1 MEPLRHLRPLP
12 STTAGLR
19 STCFDRL
26 PYGCLLFMYRLD
38 LTSGTSNFA
47 RSHSCTGSKTPGR
60 GGSRDTHET
69 DTRTSQ
75 TNLKTNPTH
84 RLTRQTTPKPRDA
97 RVATHHTTHPIKRSS
112 ADVVVTVMATA
123 PGRGSSEGASPT
135 ASVTALLVRV
145 PRCTGRR
152 GGKRLRHPR
161 AASGVSGKSVT
172 NIASTKVGPQVPGSH
187 RAEKPPP
194 PFYRYDVTL
203 KLSTGTCFSA
213 AFGTD
218 GRGPPPQSEH
228 RRQSISWLRR
238 RFLHQ
243 GGHISSI
250 DFFDIS

>member
-1 MEPLRHLRPLP
+1 MTFYYPGLVQIDTGGAHTREAQEPTSKPTSKPTLPTDSRARPHP
-12 STTAGLR
+12 N
-19 STCFDRL
+19 
-26 PYGCLLFMYRLD
+26 P
-38 LTSGTSNFA
+38 GTHASP
-47 RSHSCTGSKTPGR
+47 H
-60 GGSRDTHET
+60 
-69 DTRTSQ
+69 
-75 TNLKTNPTH
+75 
-84 RLTRQTTPKPRDA
+84 TTPL
-97 RVATHHTTHPIKRSS
+97 TRSS

>member
-97 RVATHHTTHPIKRSS
+97 RVATHHTTHPIKRGGG
-112 ADVVVTVMATA
+112 DDGDGATA

-135 ASVTALLVRV
+135 ASVTALLRV
-145 PRCTGRR
+145 PGGAEVSGFGIRKRLIALMVHARRQGPGMTYARCTGIFS
-152 GGKRLRHPR
+152 RLLVR
-161 AASGVSGKSVT
+161 
-172 NIASTKVGPQVPGSH
+172 
-187 RAEKPPP
+187 
-194 PFYRYDVTL
+194 
-203 KLSTGTCFSA
+203 
-213 AFGTD
+213 
-218 GRGPPPQSEH
+218 GRGTATH
-228 RRQSISWLRR
+228 RTRPVPRHAAI
-238 RFLHQ
+238 
-243 GGHISSI
+243 
-250 DFFDIS
+250 